1 MHCGNAAKTKA
12 MPELPEVETVR
23 REIEASLRD
32 WRVADVS
39 IRRHDIVEWPSGAG
53 TSEKIALLKG
63 ATIIGTHRH
72 GKQFAIESSSGR
84 LLRVHLG
91 MSGQF
96 VLTAPELFKLDAHD
110 HVVWTLEHR
119 GEHRTLAYRDPRRF
133 GSLRPFATRAE
144 LDDTWKLLG
153 PDALNVSDEA
163 FAELVHKRS
172 RHIKALLLDQASI
185 AGVGNIYA
193 DEALFRAGVHPTR
206 ISSTLPDAKVLELA
220 SAIRDIL
227 SEAVRGKGSTIR
239 DYRTSAGDSGSYQD
253 RHLVYGRGGEPC
265 TRCSSVLKQ
274 TQVSQRTTVFCARC
288 QPSYRKRK

>member
-1 MHCGNAAKTKA
+1 

-23 REIEASLRD
+23 RELETGLRG
-32 WRVADVS
+32 WRVIDVS
-39 IRRHDIVEWPSGAG
+39 IRRHDIVEWPEHAG
-53 TSEKIALLKG
+53 TSEKASLLLGDTIA
-63 ATIIGTHRH
+63 GTHRH
-72 GKQFAIESSSGR
+72 GKQFAIESASGR

-96 VLTAPELFKLDAHD
+96 VLTAPESLPESFKLDAHD

-119 GEHRTLAYRDPRRF
+119 GEQRTLAYRDPRRF
-133 GSLRPFATRAE
+133 GSLRPFATRVE

-153 PDALNVSDEA
+153 PDALNVSNEA

-220 SAIRDIL
+220 TAIRDIL

-239 DYRTSAGDSGSYQD
+239 DYRTSGGDSGSYQD

-265 TRCSSVLKQ
+265 TRCRALLKQ